1 MPRINTE
8 AKSFKGYWFKVVNLK
23 PISRIVLATLKHM
36 FEYWVTNLEHVFE
49 YWVTNLA
56 HVFEYWVTNT
66 M

>member
-49 YWVTNLA
+49 YWVTN
-56 HVFEYWVTNT
+56 T